1 MGKYLIDG
9 GRKLDG
15 KIIIQSAKNAVLP
28 LLAASILTDEQVI
41 IHKCPKISDV
51 INMKEILSELGC
63 YIQFE
68 GDTLIIDS
76 GQATCHEIPKRL
88 ASELRSSIFMLGSII
103 SRFGKAKVAYPGGC
117 DIGLRPIDLHLKG
130 LKRLGVNI
138 CEENGLIDC
147 ICEEVKGAEIVLDCP
162 SVGATEN
169 IMLAAVKAKGR
180 TTIRNAAK
188 EPEIVDL
195 QNFINKMGGKV
206 YGAGT
211 TTIIIYGVEKLNGVE
226 YTPIPDRIEAG
237 TFLIAAAITGGNIEI
252 SNCNREHIA
261 SLIHKLRETAC
272 KIDCKNDKINIK
284 ATDKLFSFN
293 IIETMPYPGFP
304 TDLQAQMLSLACVL
318 NGTSMIVENMFET
331 RYKHVSELIKMGA
344 DITVRGRTAVIRG
357 VNNLSGS
364 EVTAWDLRGG
374 AALTIAALNAKGKT
388 IVDETE
394 HIDRGYFNFDEK
406 LRQLGADIKKI

>member
-1 MGKYLIDG
+1 MGKYIIDG
-9 GRKLDG
+9 GKKLDG

-41 IHKCPKISDV
+41 IHRCPKISDV

-63 YIQFE
+63 KIQFE

-76 GQATCHEIPKRL
+76 VHATCHEIPKSL

-117 DIGLRPIDLHLKG
+117 DIGLRPIDLHIKG
-130 LKRLGVNI
+130 LKRLGVHI
-138 CEENGLIDC
+138 REENGIIDC
-147 ICEEVKGAEIVLDCP
+147 KCEIIKGAEIVLDCP

-169 IMLAAVKAKGR
+169 IVLAAAKSKGR
-180 TTIRNAAK
+180 TIIRNAAK

-195 QNFINKMGGKV
+195 QNFINKMGGKI

-211 TTIIIYGVEKLNGVE
+211 ATIVVDGVEKLTGVE

-252 SNCNREHIA
+252 ANCNREHIA

-272 KIDCKNDKINIK
+272 KIDYKNDKINIK
-284 ATDKLFSFN
+284 VTEKLFAFN

-331 RYKHVSELIKMGA
+331 RYKHVSELLKMGA

-357 VNNLSGS
+357 VNNLSCS
-364 EVTAWDLRGG
+364 EVSARDLRGG
-374 AALTIAALNAKGKT
+374 AALTLAALNAKGKS
-388 IVDETE
+388 IICETE
-394 HIDRGYFNFDEK
+394 HIDRGYFNFYEK
-406 LRQLGADIKKI
+406 LKQLGAEIKKI